1 MCTARKHGRGNIWL
15 QCPLQPSWISEQS
28 EIILNFILCNH
39 FKSRKTKTFF
49 ATILNLLT
57 KTQNYLKLSQL
68 LSWIPQKLWHSEIIV
83 LHHPTS
89 PDPTKT
95 LNIWNYLGHHPESL
109 KTIWNHHN
117 FDFSPLDQVLPE
129 VLRWC
134 HDWPEKTKQM
144 SSSLNILPLIVG
156 GWTRSEKTRHV
167 TLQQSL
173 SISLGFKN
181 RNK

>member
-15 QCPLQPSWISEQS
+15 QCPSQPSWISEQS

-39 FKSRKTKTFF
+39 LKSHKTKTFF

-95 LNIWNYLGHHPESL
+95 LKIWYYLKLSWPPSWIPQNNL
-109 KTIWNHHN
+109 KSSQLWLFPTWSSPSGSFEVMSWLTWEDKTNELKLKHFASHCWRMNQIWKSKTCHTPAVALN
-117 FDFSPLDQVLPE
+117 FSTF
-129 VLRWC
+129 
-134 HDWPEKTKQM
+134 
-144 SSSLNILPLIVG
+144 
-156 GWTRSEKTRHV
+156 
-167 TLQQSL
+167 
-173 SISLGFKN
+173 
-181 RNK
+181 